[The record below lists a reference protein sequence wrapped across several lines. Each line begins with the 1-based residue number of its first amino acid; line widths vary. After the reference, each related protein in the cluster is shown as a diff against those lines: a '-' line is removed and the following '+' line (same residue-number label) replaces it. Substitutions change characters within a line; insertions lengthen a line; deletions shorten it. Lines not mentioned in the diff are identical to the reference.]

1 MPGPEEWP
9 SRRSNPEDRIRLT
22 GPAATTF
29 PFPVF
34 TSSILQIV
42 LPTCQRMDALIA
54 FFNHLRRA
62 SLFLA
67 AHSEKDT
74 QAERSYAL
82 SLSEIGGY
90 INNSSASGYLAF
102 RWCGVGHLP

>member
-1 MPGPEEWP
+1 MRGPEEWP

-67 AHSEKDT
+67 AHSDNGKRG
-74 QAERSYAL
+74 AIRSSYQWVT
-82 SLSEIGGY
+82 SPDNFS
-90 INNSSASGYLAF
+90 
-102 RWCGVGHLP
+102 